1 MNLYRR
7 LDVHPKMISGV
18 LHLTNKTRYGFTSR
32 NVPMYLFRPFST
44 TQPIYIVGSS
54 KQSTGTNVLALV
66 EPLDT
71 KQEIPRGNLLRI
83 LGNCGDWVAEREA
96 VHWTYQPH
104 KQPKVDITDLLR
116 PSEDGRLDLRGFR
129 TLHVDPPGC
138 KDVDDCITFWEG
150 KCVITIADVGAWVSK
165 NPQLQAFA
173 MNGQT
178 LYDDGQAV
186 RPMFPPAL
194 SEGLFS
200 LLPDQDR
207 FGVSLIVEMGK
218 PSKVVRS
225 IVRVTESYTYEEA
238 TPLRELKRWSEHC
251 VGRDLP
257 DDPHLWIEACMT
269 YYNMHMAMELIKR
282 GIGLLRSHNE
292 PDRKK
297 LERYESYCPEARRL
311 AESAAR
317 YTDVEHREP
326 HYGLG
331 MVAYTHM
338 TSPIRRWAD
347 TYNQMVL
354 FDENPG
360 VDIDYL
366 NQVNKNAKKHD
377 RDLFFLEQLQNPGSV
392 TGIVLETVHSKTK
405 VWVCEWKRVVSLPAR
420 DYPNGTRLNIE
431 YYLDMNQ
438 PTWKK
443 RMVMRASKDYLEQ
456 PDLARASDEGPYTP
470 PGSPNLHSR
479 SQG

>member
-1 MNLYRR
+1 
-7 LDVHPKMISGV
+7 MISGV

-32 NVPMYLFRPFST
+32 NVPMYLFRPFS
-44 TQPIYIVGSS
+44 S
-54 KQSTGTNVLALV
+54 KQPVYIAGCSLQDTSTNVLVIV
-66 EPLDT
+66 EPSDAT
-71 KQEIPRGNLLRI
+71 SSIPRANLMRI
-83 LGNCGDWVAEREA
+83 LGKCGDWAAEREA

-104 KQPKVDITDLLR
+104 KQPKVDITNLLR
-116 PSEDGRLDLRGFR
+116 PSEEGRLDLRGFR

-138 KDVDDCITFWEG
+138 KDVDDCVTFWNG
-150 KCVITIADVGAWVSK
+150 KFVITIADVGAWVSK
-165 NPQLQAFA
+165 NPSLQAFA

-178 LYDDGQAV
+178 LYDNGQAV
-186 RPMFPPAL
+186 RPMFPSAL

-200 LLPDQDR
+200 LLRDTDR
-207 FGVSLIVEMGK
+207 FGVSLIIEIGK
-218 PSKVVRS
+218 PAKLVRS
-225 IVRVTESYTYEEA
+225 IVRVTESYTYDEA
-238 TPLRELKRWSEHC
+238 TGLRELKRWSEHC
-251 VGRDLP
+251 VGRVLP
-257 DDPHLWIEACMT
+257 DDPHTWIEACMT

-282 GIGLLRSHNE
+282 GLGLLRSHNE
-292 PDRKK
+292 PDREK
-297 LERYESYCPEARRL
+297 LERYESYCSEARCL

-354 FDENPG
+354 FGENPG

-366 NQVNKNAKKHD
+366 NQVSKNAKKHD
-377 RDLFFLEQLQNPGSV
+377 RDLFFLKQLQNPGNV
-392 TGIVLETVHSKTK
+392 TGIVLETVGSKTK

-438 PTWKK
+438 PSWKR
-443 RMVMRASKDYLEQ
+443 RMVMRASKDCLEQ
-456 PDLARASDEGPYTP
+456 PVPEQVFVGGPCTS
-470 PGSPNLHSR
+470 PGSPGLPSML
-479 SQG
+479 QG